1 MPVPENVLDK
11 DLYKKVKKEAKT
23 RFERW
28 PSAYGSAWLVKTYK
42 KRGGRYSSRKSRRGS
57 RKSRRGSRKS
67 RGGSRKSKRGSRKSR
82 RGSRNSKRGSRKSG
96 VSRWMEEEWIQ
107 VVPYLKNG
115 TIRECG
121 GNNKQT
127 KACRPL
133 NRVNDKTPITIG
145 ELVKLHGKDEVLR
158 LARKKNRDMDG
169 RLYWKRGRFYSSD

>member
-1 MPVPENVLDK
+1 MSVPDNVLDK
-11 DLYKKVKKEAKT
+11 DLYKRVKKEAKNK
-23 RFERW
+23 FERW

-57 RKSRRGSRKS
+57 RKSRQGSRKS
-67 RGGSRKSKRGSRKSR
+67 R
-82 RGSRNSKRGSRKSG
+82 RGSRKSG

-133 NRVNDKTPITIG
+133 HRVNDKTPITIG